1 MVMAVLGV
9 GQAMVEEGGHARATS
24 LLTFLKQC
32 TQAKAGTA
40 NLTTQGDVAILAA
53 SMPAPAAAEGLA
65 ALGLE
70 YHDDDAEMD
79 FDDD

>member
-1 MVMAVLGV
+1 M
-9 GQAMVEEGGHARATS
+9 HA
-24 LLTFLKQC
+24 
-32 TQAKAGTA
+32 QAKAGTA

-53 SMPAPAAAEGLA
+53 SMPAPAATEGLA

-70 YHDDDAEMD
+70 YHDDDEEMD